1 MRPHL
6 FKRTLTLEIDL
17 PSYLVQK
24 KKQTP
29 EKRKRLPELLL
40 QCFHSDPIFPPNRRP
55 GLRSLIKMLFIGL
68 FSLGGEHWFLML
80 GLSQCQQ
87 SKPLLLGQQNIRSV
101 LELEEVPMCPH
112 THPHRP
118 LTDPATGWQVT
129 KNNATWACLYTTQSG
144 WGFLFLMLFF
154 VIIQNYK

>member
-29 EKRKRLPELLL
+29 EKRKRLPELPL
-40 QCFHSDPIFPPNRRP
+40 QCFHSDPIFPPDGRP

-101 LELEEVPMCPH
+101 LELEEGPMCPH
-112 THPHRP
+112 THPHKPPGGRSP
-118 LTDPATGWQVT
+118 LQTQQLAGKLLKIMPPGR
-129 KNNATWACLYTTQSG
+129 ACIPRSLG
-144 WGFLFLMLFF
+144 GVFF
-154 VIIQNYK
+154 F